1 MHSILIVDDDS
12 STRTLIADAIQ
23 AEGINNVTEVED
35 GFKALEIIKK
45 SPFDLIISDLKMPGM
60 NGIELLHTIK
70 EIHPA
75 TSVIIITGYPSIDI
89 SIAAMKY
96 GAVDF
101 LTKPF
106 NIDDLIFKI
115 KVYLNEKKILTDQEM
130 DYKINTSRLTEKVRE
145 LSTISY
151 IYDSIEKARGNN
163 DDIFEEI
170 ASLAMKITPGENCS
184 IVLVDDENLVFHPK
198 AMKGGN
204 NGGIAALDALLP
216 SLYPVFTE
224 VIQNKDALI
233 RSSNGQNPYKS
244 ILCVPLMIRNRVF
257 GLLTLIN
264 SQSDSC
270 FTVRD
275 LNYIS
280 SLTARASLN
289 LENRILYESI
299 FTSIIDTFKSL
310 VRSIHL
316 RDQYTER
323 HSVNVTRLSVMT
335 ARSMQLSPD
344 DIECLEISS
353 ILHDIGKIAIPDNIL
368 LKPGGLTDAEY
379 DTIKTHPTIG
389 ENILK
394 SIRLFETERKI
405 VRHHHERWDG
415 RGYPDG
421 LSGLEIPLLSRVL
434 SVADAYD
441 AMTSDRPYRK
451 GLSVEKA
458 LGELRRNINT
468 QFDKDAVDAFISTVQ
483 SQEANSEQL
492 A

>member
-12 STRTLIADAIQ
+12 TTRSLIADAIQ
-23 AEGINNVTEVED
+23 TEGMDNVTEVED
-35 GFKALEIIKK
+35 GCKALELINNR
-45 SPFDLIISDLKMPGM
+45 PFDLVISDLKMPGM
-60 NGIELLHTIK
+60 NGIELLHAIK
-70 EIHPA
+70 ELHPA
-75 TSVIIITGYPSIDI
+75 TSVIIVTGYPSIDI

-101 LTKPF
+101 VIKPF
-106 NIDDLIFKI
+106 NIDDLVFKI
-115 KVYLNEKKILTDQEM
+115 KVYLNEKRLLTDQEM
-130 DYKINTSRLTEKVRE
+130 DVKITTSRLTEKVRE

-151 IYDSIEKARGNN
+151 IYDSIEQARGSN
-163 DDIFEEI
+163 DDIIDEI
-170 ASLAMKITPGENCS
+170 ASLAMKITPGDHCS
-184 IVLVDDENLVFHPK
+184 IVLVDDQNLVFHPK
-198 AMKGGN
+198 TIKGEAEGDL
-204 NGGIAALDALLP
+204 AALDTLLP
-216 SLYPVFTE
+216 SLFPVFTE
-224 VIQNKDALI
+224 VTQRKEPVI
-233 RSSNGQNPYKS
+233 RSFNGQAPFKS
-244 ILCVPLMIRNRVF
+244 ILCVPMMIRQRVF
-257 GLLTLIN
+257 GLLTLTN
-264 SQSDSC
+264 RKSDNC
-270 FTVRD
+270 FTIRD

-299 FTSIIDTFKSL
+299 FTSIVDTFKSL

-323 HSVNVTRLSVMT
+323 HSVNVTRLSVTT
-335 ARSMQLSPD
+335 ARSMQLSSD
-344 DIECLEISS
+344 DVECLETSS
-353 ILHDIGKIAIPDNIL
+353 ILHDIGKIAIPDHIL

-379 DTIKTHPTIG
+379 DTIKTHPAIG

-421 LSGLEIPLLSRVL
+421 LSGHEIPLLSRVI

-458 LGELRRNINT
+458 LGELRRNSDT
-468 QFDKDAVDAFISTVQ
+468 QFDKDIVDAFILTVG
-483 SQEANSEQL
+483 SREESNPG
-492 A
+492 

>member
-23 AEGINNVTEVED
+23 AEGIDSITEVEN
-35 GFKALEIIKK
+35 GFKALELINNK
-45 SPFDLIISDLKMPGM
+45 SFDLIISDLKMPGM
-60 NGIELLHTIK
+60 NGIELLHKIK

-75 TSVIIITGYPSIDI
+75 ASVIIITGYPSIDVSI
-89 SIAAMKY
+89 SAMKY

-106 NIDDLIFKI
+106 KIDDLVCKVKI
-115 KVYLNEKKILTDQEM
+115 YLNEKMILTERELDL
-130 DYKINTSRLTEKVRE
+130 KTNNSRLTEKVRE

-151 IYDSIEKARGNN
+151 IYDSIEKAGGSN

-170 ASLAMKITPGENCS
+170 VALAMKIAPGENCS
-184 IVLVDDENLVFHPK
+184 LVLVDEDNRMFHPK
-198 AMKGGN
+198 IVKGN
-204 NGGIAALDALLP
+204 NGGGIATLNAMLP
-216 SLYPVFTE
+216 SWKPVFTE
-224 VIQNKDALI
+224 VLEKKEALI
-233 RSSNGQNPYKS
+233 RTSMSKDEPFKS
-244 ILCVPLMIRNRVF
+244 LLCVPLMIRNRVF
-257 GLLTLIN
+257 GLLNLTNQESEN
-264 SQSDSC
+264 S
-270 FTVRD
+270 FTQRD

-280 SLTARASLN
+280 SLTTRASLN

-310 VRSIHL
+310 VRSIHV

-323 HSVNVTRLSVMT
+323 HSVNVTRLSVRT
-335 ARSMQLSPD
+335 AQSMNLSPSE
-344 DIECLEISS
+344 IECLEISS

-368 LKPGGLTDAEY
+368 LKPGGLTDEEY
-379 DTIKTHPTIG
+379 DTIKTHPEIG

-394 SIRLFETERKI
+394 SIKLFETERKI

-415 RGYPDG
+415 KGYPDG
-421 LSGLEIPLLSRVL
+421 LSGKEIPFLSRIL

-451 GLSVEKA
+451 GLPVEKA
-458 LGELRRNINT
+458 ISELRRNSDT
-468 QFDKDAVDAFISTVQ
+468 QFDKEVVDVFVVTIQ
-483 SQEANSEQL
+483 
-492 A
+492 